1 MNGMQIMVVVALWV
15 IIALIVLILWKRSSS
30 AEGQK
35 RRAAGALKKFA
46 AIRSYKVLQDIT
58 LDCGKET
65 VHIDH
70 ILVGFFGL
78 LFVNVE
84 VENADYYGDE
94 TGEQWS
100 VVKNDVKT
108 YINNPLN
115 EGIAAMDAT
124 RKIFAKNNIYNIQ
137 MEQVVVFTS
146 AFKKNT
152 LYIKDTLPVVNVRK
166 LSSLLSK
173 TRFEKDN
180 GVDVERLVKLIE
192 ENKVK

>member
-1 MNGMQIMVVVALWV
+1 MNGMQIMVAVAVWV

-35 RRAAGALKKFA
+35 RRAAGVLKKFA

-108 YINNPLN
+108 YINNPLK